1 MKKTGFVI
9 LVYLLISVSLL
20 GAIVVDKIVAK
31 VGREV
36 ILKSELEQRKQEL
49 EAAGL
54 LQGNESDYDIL
65 YNMVEQKLVLL
76 KAKNEGFTVNENELK
91 SLAEQQIQQIA
102 SQFKTQHEFENY
114 LRKEA
119 GISVLELKEFYIKQ
133 LREEKLKNDIIQKEI
148 KNKIHITEAEVQDYY
163 NEHKEEIPLRPEM
176 DEIGM
181 IMRTVRPSE
190 ETRKKALLKINKI
203 KDMLNEGADFSELA
217 KKYSDC
223 PSAKNGGDLGFV
235 EKGTLVKPFEEAA
248 FSLIPG
254 EISEVVE
261 TKFGFHLIKLEE
273 KKGNEIHVRH
283 ILIKVEPSQKDI
295 EAETTLMENIL
306 KKLRNGEN
314 FYELAKTYSE
324 DDSSAVRGG
333 VIGEYTKEDYPEL
346 FKDYLVNLDYGEFTD
361 LIKED
366 NILYIFGKL
375 KKIPAR
381 PYTYEEIYDRLR
393 EMVISQ
399 KETELYENWIKGLL
413 KENYVE
419 ILLDE

>member
-1 MKKTGFVI
+1 MKKNVI
-9 LVYLLISVSLL
+9 LILMLVSLSSVF
-20 GAIVVDKIVAK
+20 ATVVDKIVAK
-31 VGREV
+31 VGREI

-65 YNMVEQKLVLL
+65 NNMVEQKLVLM
-76 KAKNEGFTVNENELK
+76 KAKEEGFSVDESELK

-102 SQFKTQHEFENY
+102 SQFKSQQEFQNY

-119 GISVLELKEFYIKQ
+119 GLSVLELKEFYIKQ
-133 LREEKLKNDIIQKEI
+133 LREEKLKSDIIQTEI

-163 NEHKEEIPLRPEM
+163 NEHKDEIPLRPEM

-181 IMRTVRPSE
+181 IMRTIRPSE
-190 ETRKKALLKINKI
+190 ETRKKALVKINKI
-203 KDMLNEGADFSELA
+203 KDMLNEGEDFSELA
-217 KKYSDC
+217 EKYSDC

-254 EISEVVE
+254 EVSEVVE

-283 ILIKVEPSQKDI
+283 ILIKVEPSEKDI
-295 EAETTLMENIL
+295 EAETKLMENIL
-306 KKLRNGEN
+306 EKLRSGED
-314 FYELAKTYSE
+314 FYELARTYSE

-333 VIGEYTKEDYPEL
+333 VIGEFTKDNYPEL
-346 FKDYLVNLDYGEFTD
+346 FKDYLVNLDYGEYTD
-361 LIKED
+361 LIKQD
-366 NILYIFGKL
+366 NMLYIFGKL

-381 PYTYEEIYDRLR
+381 PYKYEEIYERLR
-393 EMVISQ
+393 EMVISE
-399 KETELYENWIKGLL
+399 KESELYENWIKELL